1 MRQAKPPPAWL
12 ALDTGTAIR
21 ILLRIER
28 DGAVKVWREEW
39 ARWSDHSAALH
50 QWRLDHDIDDG
61 IRAADYATWLYAP
74 EQKLI
79 IKDRSLLYP
88 TDALTCG
95 LLRAMGGLRLIE
107 DKYPSTRSEAN
118 DVELDAAS
126 VEVELKPL
134 TQSEANPSSA
144 QTELDAA
151 LVDVELDRVQV
162 EAEPVQEQA
171 EAEAAREQAD
181 AESDLID
188 VELPGAEPQPGP
200 GLIELAVVPDKLKRQ
215 PKPWNEI
222 DPVIDG
228 FMVQWGTPSNKK
240 ERRHLISFAEGE
252 LAKRGLRAARSTIE
266 RHIDQRIAK
275 RKEEQS

>member
-1 MRQAKPPPAWL
+1 
-12 ALDTGTAIR
+12 
-21 ILLRIER
+21 
-28 DGAVKVWREEW
+28 
-39 ARWSDHSAALH
+39 
-50 QWRLDHDIDDG
+50 
-61 IRAADYATWLYAP
+61 
-74 EQKLI
+74 
-79 IKDRSLLYP
+79 
-88 TDALTCG
+88 
-95 LLRAMGGLRLIE
+95 MGGLRLIE

-118 DVELDAAS
+118 DVELDATS

-134 TQSEANPSSA
+134 TQSGANPSLA
-144 QTELDAA
+144 QSELDAA
-151 LVDVELDRVQV
+151 LVDVEPDRVQV

-171 EAEAAREQAD
+171 EAAAAREQAD

-222 DPVIDG
+222 DPVIDE

-240 ERRHLISFAEGE
+240 GKTAPDQFRR
-252 LAKRGLRAARSTIE
+252 RRARKARVARSAQHNGAGHMD
-266 RHIDQRIAK
+266 RQIAGK

>member
-39 ARWSDHSAALH
+39 ARWSDHSAALR

-118 DVELDAAS
+118 DVELDATS

-134 TQSEANPSSA
+134 TQSEANPGSGA
-144 QTELDAA
+144 N
-151 LVDVELDRVQV
+151 RVGCR
-162 EAEPVQEQA
+162 PGRRRTRPGTGRGG
-171 EAEAAREQAD
+171 AR
-181 AESDLID
+181 
-188 VELPGAEPQPGP
+188 PGAGRGRARPRAG
-200 GLIELAVVPDKLKRQ
+200 
-215 PKPWNEI
+215 
-222 DPVIDG
+222 
-228 FMVQWGTPSNKK
+228 
-240 ERRHLISFAEGE
+240 RRGV
-252 LAKRGLRAARSTIE
+252 RSY
-266 RHIDQRIAK
+266 
-275 RKEEQS
+275 